1 MEQGNQ
7 CFIVKCT
14 GASKPHGHF
23 YLKISQQGI
32 FSSQCAGVLQSTG
45 LRVLLREESDFLQ
58 WQLFV
63 LACM

>member
-7 CFIVKCT
+7 CFNLKCR

-23 YLKISQQGI
+23 YLQISQQGV
-32 FSSQCAGVLQSTG
+32 FSSQRAAVLQTW
-45 LRVLLREESDFLQ
+45 LRVLLREESAFLQ